1 MKKIRCMKEL
11 SIFQSLDFLEKEK
24 IGALACKKTY
34 QKNEHIFYEGDP
46 ADTIFLIKSG
56 RVRLYKISYSG
67 KEITLD
73 ILKTDDIFGENTFF
87 EDTLYSMNAQALED
101 TFICSCSRE
110 QLPLLLNNPATAMKI
125 IQELSSKIQD
135 YSEQIARIAFND
147 VKSRTSEVLL
157 RLAND
162 YGEPIENGTVL
173 DIKLTHQDLACLV
186 NASRVMVSNIM
197 SDFKQQGIIA
207 LEGRR
212 IILLNLEELD
222 NEKTRSC

>member
-1 MKKIRCMKEL
+1 MNKIRCMKEL

-34 QKNEHIFYEGDP
+34 QKNEHVFYEGDL
-46 ADTIFLIKSG
+46 ADTIYLVKSG
-56 RVRLYKISYSG
+56 RIRLYKTSYSG

-73 ILKTDDIFGENTFF
+73 ILKADDLFGENTFF
-87 EDTLYSMNAQALED
+87 EDTVHSMNAQALD
-101 TFICSCSRE
+101 NTFICSCSRE
-110 QLPLLLNNPATAMKI
+110 QLPLLLSNPATAMKI
-125 IQELSSKIQD
+125 IQELSTKIQD

-162 YGEPIENGTVL
+162 YGETMDNGTVL

-197 SDFKQQGIIA
+197 SGFKQQGLIA
-207 LEGRR
+207 HDGRR

-222 NEKTRSC
+222 REKVRS